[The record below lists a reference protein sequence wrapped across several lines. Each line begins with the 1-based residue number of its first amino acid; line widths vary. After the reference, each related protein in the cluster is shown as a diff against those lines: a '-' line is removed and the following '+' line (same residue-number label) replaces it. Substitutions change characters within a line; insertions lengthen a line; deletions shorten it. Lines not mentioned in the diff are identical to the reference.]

1 MIEVQSDASARPAT
15 CDWVNMAKAIGM
27 LAKTILRGESA
38 QGESDYSEWGGFPSP
53 GENAHEMRHA
63 FNLPLR
69 PNKKARVQ

>member
-1 MIEVQSDASARPAT
+1 
-15 CDWVNMAKAIGM
+15 MAKAIGM